1 MKFKLLIFSISLF
14 IISCE
19 NTSKKQQPLE
29 RSLIELS
36 MDKNAHSL
44 LLDSTINALSIG
56 VYKEGKVYIN
66 HYGELD
72 KGQSNQP
79 TNETIYEI
87 ASVSKT
93 FAGTLVAQAELEG
106 RLNLEDDIQKYL
118 KEDFPNLQYQGNPI
132 RIKDLISH
140 TSRLPKFLPQIVNQI
155 IENPTDSLAFQ
166 IYKAEKNYSRE
177 QFFSDLHSVIIDTIP
192 GTKESYSSVDTELIA
207 HLLENIYNKSYEEL
221 IQEKICTKLGM
232 VHTGVVLPSSLKEN
246 VANGYIQNN
255 TLAPPMT
262 NTLWGAGG
270 GIKSTLP
277 DLIQYIKFQLDKEDK
292 LSTQSHQ
299 LVYQNEDY
307 KIGYYWPISH
317 DDFYGT
323 YYSHHGGAFGT
334 QNVLFIFPE
343 KDLGIS
349 VITNQNISNTS
360 SKLYKITNDIL
371 EDLKQNK

>member
-36 MDKNAHSL
+36 MDQNAHSL